1 MSIKIG
7 GMRVSNRKFHWSEI
21 LGGICGVL
29 VMSAVKQPTPVILGI
44 VGFLAGQIVVRTI
57 RNARN

>member
-1 MSIKIG
+1 
-7 GMRVSNRKFHWSEI
+7 VSNRKFHWSEI
-21 LGGICGVL
+21 LGGICGVF

-44 VGFLAGQIVVRTI
+44 VGFIAGQIIVRTI